1 MERKITLKQ
10 RAFWKSGWFIGIF
23 ITLLFLLA
31 KISGFTPLQKLELL
45 AYDYAVQSSMSPAG
59 EQIVIINID
68 ENSIS
73 GLGNWPW
80 PQQIIGDVITKLSA
94 HAQLIGLDIYY
105 RAADPLSTQQPLA
118 RAVRESGKTLLPVFF
133 NIGREPDTSTTAV
146 PDFIS
151 RMNIRQINRSNPNA
165 TALTASGLRFSFPQ
179 LSDAA
184 AGLGYLSMHPDIDGI
199 VRTEPLAVTYSN
211 QLFPSMSLLLA
222 AKSLNIPMGDLRI
235 NLGTDIE
242 LGAMNIL
249 TDSSL
254 RIYPRFYGN
263 GSGKS
268 FARYSFYDVQSG
280 RIPPGTF
287 DNKIVLIGMATAA
300 LSSTYATAVNAQ
312 MTDVEFNAH
321 VLQSILKGESF
332 IRPAWAGTAELILL
346 LLIGLY
352 LSFLLPRLNTT
363 IAVTAT
369 GALLILLLASSP
381 LLLSGMALWLQTTAA
396 ACMLLLGHL
405 ICSGLQ
411 LATGRGS
418 RRTTVAD
425 SNKTNKMLGLSFQHQ
440 GMLDMAF
447 EKFRACPAND
457 EILSILYNLAL
468 DFERKRHIDKA
479 VSVYEYI
486 AEHDANYQDIQARLE
501 NFRNL
506 DDATDASAS
515 NGSGLS
521 ALLLTSDSKPT
532 LGRYEIIK
540 ELGKGAMGTVYLGV
554 DPKINRKVAIKT
566 MALSQ
571 EFEAD
576 ELEGVKK
583 RFFHEAEI
591 AGMLNHPNIVTIF
604 DAGDEHDLAYIAME
618 FLDGIDLSS
627 YAKPDKLLPPATVLK
642 IIIKVASALKYAHQN
657 NVIHRDIKPANI
669 MILRNKTVTVTDF
682 GIAHITANSKTKSGS
697 VMGTPSYMSPEQ
709 LSGKDLDGRSDLFS
723 LGVTLYEL
731 LSGKRPFRGD
741 SISKLM
747 YKIAKEPH
755 PDLRELCPKL
765 PESICSLIDRMLCKQ
780 AAGRISS
787 SDEVIEGIMQGLKD
801 LQSQRGN

>member
-1 MERKITLKQ
+1 MKQ
-10 RAFWKSGWFIGIF
+10 NAFWKSGWFVGII
-23 ITLLFLLA
+23 ITLLFLSA
-31 KISGFTPLQKLELL
+31 KITGFAPLQKLELL
-45 AYDYAVQSSMSPAG
+45 AYDYAVQSSMSPAD
-59 EQIVIINID
+59 ERIIIINID

-73 GLGNWPW
+73 ALGSWPW
-80 PQQIIGDVITKLSA
+80 SQQIIGDVITQLSA
-94 HAQLIGLDIYY
+94 HAQLIGLDIFY
-105 RAADPLSTQQPLA
+105 RAANPLNKQQPLA
-118 RAVRESGKTLLPVFF
+118 QAVRESGKVLLPVFV
-133 NIGREPDTSTTAV
+133 NIGEEPDLSNIAV
-146 PDFIS
+146 PTFIS
-151 RMNIRQINRSNPNA
+151 RMNIRQINRSNPDA
-165 TALTASGLRFSFPQ
+165 SALIASGLRFSFPQ
-179 LSDAA
+179 LSNAA
-184 AGLGYLSMHPDIDGI
+184 AELGYLSMQTDIDGI
-199 VRTEPLAVTYSN
+199 VRTEPLAVTYSG
-211 QLFPSMSLLLA
+211 QLFPSMSLVLA
-222 AKSLNIPMGDLRI
+222 AKSLNVPMGDLRI

-242 LGAMNIL
+242 LGSMNIL

-268 FARYSFYDVQSG
+268 FASYSFYDVQSG
-280 RIPPGTF
+280 RIPLSTF
-287 DNKIVLIGMATAA
+287 DNKIVLIGMAITE

-321 VLQSILKGESF
+321 VLQSILKEESF
-332 IRPAWAGTAELILL
+332 TRPAWAGTAELVLL

-352 LSFLLPRLNTT
+352 LSFLLPRLNTV
-363 IAVTAT
+363 IATSAT

-381 LLLSGMALWLQTTAA
+381 IMLSNMASWLQTASA
-396 ACMLLLGHL
+396 ACLLVLGHL
-405 ICSGLQ
+405 ICSGLKF
-411 LATGRGS
+411 APGNGS
-418 RRTTVAD
+418 HRTTAAD
-425 SNKTNKMLGLSFQHQ
+425 SNKTNKMLGLSFQSQ
-440 GMLDMAF
+440 GMLDQAF

-457 EILSILYNLAL
+457 EILSMLYNLAL
-468 DFERKRHIDKA
+468 DFERNRHIDKA

-501 NFRNL
+501 NLRNL
-506 DDATDASAS
+506 EAADNSAANS
-515 NGSGLS
+515 GGGLS
-521 ALLLTSDSKPT
+521 SLLITSGKKPA

-571 EFEAD
+571 EFETD
-576 ELEGVKK
+576 ELEEVKK

-618 FLDGIDLSS
+618 FLDGIDLSP
-627 YAKPDKLLPPATVLK
+627 YTKPDKLLPPATVLK
-642 IIIKVASALKYAHQN
+642 IIIKVADALKYAHQN

-709 LSGKDLDGRSDLFS
+709 FSGKDLDGRSDLFS

-731 LSGKRPFRGD
+731 LSGARPFRAD

-755 PDLRELCPKL
+755 PDIRTKCPNL
-765 PESICSLIDRMLCKQ
+765 PESICSLIDRMLCKK
-780 AAGRISS
+780 AADRISS
-787 SDEVIEGIMQGLKD
+787 SDEIIEGIMQGLSD
-801 LQSQRGN
+801 LKRQGDS